1 MSNREITDSTCIRP
15 DVDEASIR
23 TLREDAYGNDHLVA
37 LAAYMSATGNETR
50 LRILFVLW
58 QAGELCVCEL
68 ADVFGITQPAVSRH
82 LKILREKALVETRRD
97 AQTIYYKLFTGNPF
111 ARMLA
116 RFFEEQEVEHVTLK
130 LPDEMSRATDNVGYP
145 SSPKEGKP

>member
-1 MSNREITDSTCIRP
+1 MSNKEITESTCVRP
-15 DVDEASIR
+15 DVDETVLQ
-23 TLREDAYGNDHLVA
+23 TLRQNAYANDHLVA
-37 LAAYMSATGNETR
+37 LSAYMSATGNETR

-58 QAGELCVCEL
+58 QANELCVCEL
-68 ADVFGITQPAVSRH
+68 ADIFGITQPAMSRH

-116 RFFEEQEVEHVTLK
+116 RFFEEQEADRVTLNLDIK
-130 LPDEMSRATDNVGYP
+130 QDAA
-145 SSPKEGKP
+145 